1 MLGRL
6 LSPPL
11 ISRLH
16 NLQLHARTVA
26 EGALSGLHRA
36 AHHGASVE
44 FAEHKEYAP
53 GDELRHIDWRAYGR
67 VDKYYVKRF
76 EEETELRG
84 YLVLDTS
91 ASMGY
96 GQKGHVTKLA
106 YGQVLCAAL
115 AYLLLRQKDPAGLLC
130 FADAPGTYLPPRG
143 QAAHLSDLCAA
154 LLGTEPQGGSDLP
167 RALTYLSE
175 MARRRSLIVVISDLF
190 PTPQPQISDGAND
203 GAGGVQALAQA
214 LVQARARLAGLRA
227 RRHDVIV
234 LHTLDPDEL
243 ELPFEGPTWFEDIEP
258 PPAGP
263 RRILA
268 DPADVRR
275 AYLAELSRFID
286 DTRRGLRESDVE
298 YHLVP
303 TSRPAQDVLLDLLRG
318 PLRGRIRR

>member
-1 MLGRL
+1 VTVLGRL
-6 LSPPL
+6 LSPSL
-11 ISRLH
+11 VSRLH

-84 YLVLDTS
+84 YLLLDTS

-130 FADAPGTYLPPRG
+130 FGEAPGTYLPPRG

-154 LLGTEPQGGSDLP
+154 LLHAAPQGGSDLS

-175 MARRRSLIVVISDLF
+175 MARRRSLIVVVSDLF
-190 PTPQPQISDGAND
+190 PSPQGPDRPDEGQAH
-203 GAGGVQALAQA
+203 AQALAHAMTQM
-214 LVQARARLAGLRA
+214 RARLAGLRA

-258 PPAGP
+258 RPSGP

-275 AYLAELSRFID
+275 AYLAELTRFID

-303 TSRPAQDVLLDLLRG
+303 TRRPPQDVLLELLRG